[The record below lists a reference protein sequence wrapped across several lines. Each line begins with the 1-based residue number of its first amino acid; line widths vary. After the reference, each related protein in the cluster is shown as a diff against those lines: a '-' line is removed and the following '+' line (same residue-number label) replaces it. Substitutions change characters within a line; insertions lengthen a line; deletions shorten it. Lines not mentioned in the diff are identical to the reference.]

1 MNELL
6 VRTERLQIFITEKEK
21 KHPASTQV
29 VFANKILQPLFK
41 TKCKLA
47 KLRGTTGNETLPR
60 ALFTSSLT
68 LFAVHS
74 QTIVRELN

>member
-6 VRTERLQIFITEKEK
+6 VRTEQLQIFVKEK
-21 KHPASTQV
+21 KKAASTQV

-47 KLRGTTGNETLPR
+47 KLCGTTGKEALSR

>member
-1 MNELL
+1 M
-6 VRTERLQIFITEKEK
+6 F
-21 KHPASTQV
+21 
-29 VFANKILQPLFK
+29 FANKILQPLFK

-47 KLRGTTGNETLPR
+47 KLCGTTGKEALQR

-74 QTIVRELN
+74 QTIVRIKLEKQPKYITITIKTKNS